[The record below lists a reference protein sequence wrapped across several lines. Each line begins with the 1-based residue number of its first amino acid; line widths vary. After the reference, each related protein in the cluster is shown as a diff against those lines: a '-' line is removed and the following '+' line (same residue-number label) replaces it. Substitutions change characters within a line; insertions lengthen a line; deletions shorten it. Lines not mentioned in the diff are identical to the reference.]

1 MRHEVEEFYARNNLP
16 IDRILDVGVV
26 NHGLHQEYQKIAIE
40 QVYKQVEEG
49 TLYLARHQ
57 IAWKIW
63 ELARDMRSR
72 DRREAHVESYVP
84 AKPVIPPAEVIE
96 AMKEMP
102 APEIVIEP
110 RSYHRG
116 ISKEIV
122 IPTVSGIVFV
132 ALALLF
138 NLYGG

>member
-1 MRHEVEEFYARNNLP
+1 MRHEVEEFYTRNNLP

-40 QVYKQVEEG
+40 QVYKQIEDG
-49 TLYLARHQ
+49 MLYLARHQ
-57 IAWKIW
+57 IAWKVW
-63 ELARDMRSR
+63 ELARDIRSR
-72 DRREAHVESYVP
+72 DRREAHVESYIP
-84 AKPVIPPAEVIE
+84 AKPVIPPAEVIQ

-102 APEIVIEP
+102 APEIVIK
-110 RSYHRG
+110 SGSHHRG

-122 IPTVSGIVFV
+122 IPTVSGIVFI